1 MRVTEW
7 YFSLI
12 CSCRVFQARETTCWR
27 AVFHMRLSKVFHGAF
42 YKNKQSNSLPVCI
55 FLLYFCLKNIS
66 FRYQPVWVYVFSPV
80 HIQNENS
87 PKLIMDFFFFCIFYF
102 PLFLAPSLKYINVPR
117 SPLSQIIFSLA
128 KTLLFLTVTYHSSI
142 SWKSILS
149 GFRLFLPFTRSSL
162 STIFWLLLLQN

>member
-1 MRVTEW
+1 MCTETSSWIVLQVTWGEATSW
-7 YFSLI
+7 HVGQLCFISYIPIFVSF
-12 CSCRVFQARETTCWR
+12 VFFLNLLMLFLTLWWWILAALEKHGISSPGI
-27 AVFHMRLSKVFHGAF
+27 ASYKV
-42 YKNKQSNSLPVCI
+42 
-55 FLLYFCLKNIS
+55 LLKVYILTIS
-66 FRYQPVWVYVFSPV
+66 VDS
-80 HIQNENS
+80 
-87 PKLIMDFFFFCIFYF
+87 FFFFCIFYF